1 MTRPSPK
8 HIQPSKHRKLLAE
21 EDRAPSLRPFG
32 SVRPPKE
39 KDIFFIPL
47 TLPGWGEAQMGLF
60 SFSYRFRFLFVGA
73 QAAFIE
79 VSVDLASL
87 VLQCDGQNLS
97 SKGTGGSPAH
107 ET

>member
-39 KDIFFIPL
+39 KGI
-47 TLPGWGEAQMGLF
+47 F
-60 SFSYRFRFLFVGA
+60 SFLLPFRDGVRLKWA
-73 QAAFIE
+73 SSASAIAFAFY
-79 VSVDLASL
+79 L
-87 VLQCDGQNLS
+87 
-97 SKGTGGSPAH
+97 
-107 ET
+107 